1 MTIDTPTPG
10 NGVVEII
17 ILEDE
22 GTTVMAGLEQSFQD
36 RLLADRDRHSTNA
49 TTFEKVLEMK
59 YASDSGFRDA
69 TAARIVLE
77 AGSGRTRGETNGP
90 GNTAA
95 SGHSGDGKA

>member
-1 MTIDTPTPG
+1 MPIDTPIIG
-10 NGVVEII
+10 DGVITIPIES
-17 ILEDE
+17 EDE
-22 GTTVMAGLEQSFQD
+22 GKKTMAGLEQSFQD

-49 TTFEKVLEMK
+49 TTFEKILEMK

-69 TAARIVLE
+69 AAARIVLE

-95 SGHSGDGKA
+95 AGHAGAAT